1 MKKIKHT
8 QETFMF
14 IFKFSNMGIFMQNFS
29 NSNLEIFNTM
39 RTLRA
44 IRPLKALSRF
54 DGIKVEIF

>member
-1 MKKIKHT
+1 
-8 QETFMF
+8 MF
-14 IFKFSNMGIFMQNFS
+14 IFKFSNMGIFMQNFG

-44 IRPLKALSRF
+44 LRPLKALSRF